1 MRLTLAVVAALLI
14 AVPAN
19 AQVQSPNDTGR
30 ISGHVVGAYSEL
42 MAGVTVRLGRVND
55 QGIDFPAHTRT
66 TDSSGAFSF
75 EQLPPGRYRVTASKQ
90 GYTGR
95 QPPDPQAEPGEFFEA
110 GPAVD
115 LVEGAQAL
123 DVQVVL
129 HRAASIAGRV
139 IRPDGSAAS
148 DVRVQVAIRA
158 GTEFFP
164 LIEAQTTSQFD
175 GRYEIAGL
183 PPGEYL
189 VGALNVAM
197 PTRRAIENAN
207 QTTREELTRSVAAAA
222 TAHWSWYPGVPDS
235 EPGSAVTVLEGV
247 NAEGIDIW
255 LTPSQRF
262 YVSGRVFWPVGVAVE
277 SINIDY
283 GDPEG
288 TRSGL
293 WLVSDPGGLFTLSGI
308 APGALTMLVTA
319 NTDQGMLMGMATTE
333 VTVDSVED
341 VRITVDR
348 PGLVSGRI
356 VYEGNVPNSSRAT
369 ALIANQKLLKVSA
382 LYPVPESS
390 IDSSGRFELRNTVGE
405 YEFDLEGAG
414 AGLSIKRV
422 MRNGRALPMN
432 RIGVAPGE
440 AIRDLEIV
448 VSR

>member
-1 MRLTLAVVAALLI
+1 MRLTRAVVAALLI

-19 AQVQSPNDTGR
+19 ALAQSPDDTGR
-30 ISGHVVGAYSEL
+30 IAGHVVGAYSEL
-42 MAGVTVRLGRVND
+42 MAGVTVTLGRLND
-55 QGIDFPAHTRT
+55 QDVSFPAQTMK
-66 TDSSGAFSF
+66 TDSGGAFSF
-75 EQLPPGRYRVTASKQ
+75 DRLPPGRYRVIASKQ
-90 GYTGR
+90 GHTSR
-95 QPPDPQAEPGEFFEA
+95 ELPDLQAEIGNFFEA

-115 LVEGAQAL
+115 LSEGAQEL
-123 DVQVVL
+123 DVQVLL
-129 HRAASIAGRV
+129 HRTASIAGRI
-139 IRPDGSAAS
+139 IRPDGSAAP

-158 GTEFFP
+158 GTGRRP

-175 GRYEIAGL
+175 GRYEITGL

-189 VGALNVAM
+189 VGAMNVAM
-197 PTRRAIENAN
+197 PTRRGFDAT

-222 TAHWSWYPGVPDS
+222 TAHWSWYPGVADS

-262 YVSGRVFWPVGVAVE
+262 YVSGRVFWPVGVSVE

-308 APGALTMLVTA
+308 APGALTMLATA
-319 NTDQGMLMGMATTE
+319 DTDQGMLMGLATTE
-333 VTVDSVED
+333 VAVDSVED

-348 PGLVSGRI
+348 PGLVSGRV
-356 VYEGNVPNSSRAT
+356 VYEGNVPASSHAT
-369 ALIANQKLLKVSA
+369 ALVARQTLLKVSA
-382 LYPVPESS
+382 LYPVRESP
-390 IDSSGRFELRNTVGE
+390 IDSSGRFALRNTVGE
-405 YEFDLEGAG
+405 YEFDLKGAG
-414 AGLSIKRV
+414 TRLSIKRV

-440 AIRDLEIV
+440 LIRDLEIV
-448 VSR
+448 VGP